1 MFNLKRGERGRPL
14 PLLILNIMIKRYKCG
29 NEISFNVNAGGKRRH
44 IVFDTFSRGGSEYI
58 SYDET
63 EQKAIE
69 SMPFFG
75 AMIRLVGEDDEVVNE
90 AVPEPVVPDMIPEI
104 INCADAKLWLREKG
118 VVCDLRSKAQIKAA
132 AAELGVK
139 FDI

>member
-1 MFNLKRGERGRPL
+1 ME
-14 PLLILNIMIKRYKCG
+14 IMIKRYKCS
-29 NEISFNVNAGGKRRH
+29 NEISFNVNVGGKRRH

-58 SYDET
+58 SGDEK

-75 AMIRLVGEDDEVVNE
+75 TLIRLVEEDEDVVNE
-90 AVPEPVVPDMIPEI
+90 MVAEPDHLEVISEI
-104 INCADAKLWLREKG
+104 INCADAKLWLRERG
-118 VVCDLRSKAQIKAA
+118 VISDLRSKAQIKAA

-139 FDI
+139 FNI